1 MIVND
6 LNLEDDN
13 RVHATSLDSVV
24 LADFVKINRT
34 SKRIL
39 EIGIGNGI
47 ISMLLSQK
55 SSASI
60 DAYEI
65 NDIACNLAKKNCE
78 NNNIDI
84 NIVCKDILEDYKNI
98 QYEYDIIVSN
108 PPYFKENNE
117 NQKKKSE
124 YMRLARNEAN
134 LTIEKICEISKRL
147 LKNKGHLYLIFRVDR
162 IAEVF
167 SYLKKNRLEPKHLGL
182 LITKKDENPIICVLD
197 SIKNGS
203 SGLKISNIDVSTDEK
218 KRQYYEKR

>member
-84 NIVCKDILEDYKNI
+84 NIVCKDILED
-98 QYEYDIIVSN
+98 
-108 PPYFKENNE
+108 
-117 NQKKKSE
+117 
-124 YMRLARNEAN
+124 
-134 LTIEKICEISKRL
+134 
-147 LKNKGHLYLIFRVDR
+147 
-162 IAEVF
+162 
-167 SYLKKNRLEPKHLGL
+167 
-182 LITKKDENPIICVLD
+182 
-197 SIKNGS
+197 
-203 SGLKISNIDVSTDEK
+203 
-218 KRQYYEKR
+218 